1 MMLTSSNQTTVGWVT
16 FVGAVGMMFG
26 MLAID
31 VASLKEWSQ
40 MQTPLFVGT
49 TLGHLAAVIG
59 AFVGGKIIPEP
70 TRPAGTFT
78 RSTDTPAQP
87 GDPKP

>member
-1 MMLTSSNQTTVGWVT
+1 MMTPTTTGWVV

-31 VASLKEWSQ
+31 IASLKEWSQ

-49 TLGHLAAVIG
+49 TLGHIAAVIG
-59 AFVGGKIIPEP
+59 AFVGGKIIPEARGLHP
-70 TRPAGTFT
+70 QTREGEQ
-78 RSTDTPAQP
+78 DEK
-87 GDPKP
+87 KP